1 MVFNRI
7 HIIDWGVYI
16 IFAVRKLDI
25 NPLWNIE
32 KEHIIC
38 MRRMTM
44 PPSSF
49 HTGLNYGGEKNK
61 NNTMK
66 KALLCFACGALCLA
80 TITGCATL
88 FGKQTHAVEMVS
100 NPQGAEVYINGDK
113 MGQTPLQLSLKAD
126 KSYTVEFRIPGKQ
139 PIIRIINNR
148 VEAKWVVLDVLGGL
162 IPVAI
167 DAITGNWYGLDQ
179 NKLNVDF
186 TMQEPT
192 K

>member
-1 MVFNRI
+1 MGAKKNR
-7 HIIDWGVYI
+7 
-16 IFAVRKLDI
+16 
-25 NPLWNIE
+25 
-32 KEHIIC
+32 
-38 MRRMTM
+38 
-44 PPSSF
+44 
-49 HTGLNYGGEKNK
+49 